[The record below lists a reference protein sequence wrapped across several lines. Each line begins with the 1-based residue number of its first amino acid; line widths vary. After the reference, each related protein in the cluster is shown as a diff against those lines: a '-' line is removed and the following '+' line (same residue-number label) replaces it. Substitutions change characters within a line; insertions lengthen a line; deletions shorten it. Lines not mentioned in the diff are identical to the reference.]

1 MTQTQHGSGV
11 DAVAAGVS
19 AWRVPMPV
27 VLLLA
32 GYLVGVGVLGG
43 MAISAMRFDQQRL
56 ALLAQLNDASTRVHA
71 QLKQMEKEATR
82 GTSPD
87 MAREG
92 EASR

>member
-1 MTQTQHGSGV
+1 MA
-11 DAVAAGVS
+11 AVVS
-19 AWRVPMPV
+19 AWRIPMPV
-27 VLLLA
+27 ALLLA

-43 MAISAMRFDQQRL
+43 MAISAMRFDQHRL

-71 QLKQMEKEATR
+71 QLMQMEREATR

-87 MAREG
+87 TARES